1 MSRLLMVPLV
11 PLVLLLAL
19 PLAGADAQVAH
30 VQLTPRDSLRNLSE
44 AHDAQFRFES
54 LRRLNLP
61 RLQPSAPQPCDA
73 TVGRMCYWDEDD
85 DATEHDSSTIAETA
99 PVLRARRR
107 LVAVLDRLSAIAP
120 GDVWIAG
127 QRVRY
132 LVESGADSTAIEAAH
147 QCRAA
152 AWWCEL
158 LNGYALHSTGDYAMS
173 ETVFDSALAAMPHD
187 VRCRWN
193 DISLL
198 LGDSERDSYQ
208 RLPCDSR
215 HEMEQRF
222 WKLAQ
227 PSYAVHGNDRRTEH
241 FSRVLLA
248 ELLSSSANAYGLS
261 WGDDMREILIRYGP
275 PLWYAAT
282 WPTASI
288 FASGNASGITG
299 HDRNHSYHFAV
310 NGSGEKIHWDT
321 HSKDARE
328 RYAPPYMDS
337 LADLSAQFAMLKR
350 GDSAVV
356 IAIYA
361 DAAKSDS
368 AVLGLAGDSG
378 TVVVMHDSVHA
389 HVRRARTAW
398 KEVVAGIENY
408 DPVRRIDARARTFI
422 TPPRA
427 APGAP
432 ELSTLLLFSG
442 DTTADTGLPDGSANE
457 SINGPLED
465 ALAHALT
472 ADELGGTRK
481 LGLYWEMYGVNAAD
495 SAQENVSISVTRTD
509 GGVLKWLAQA
519 LRVTPRDSP
528 LAMQWHEAQISSGVT
543 ARSVVL
549 DLSQLPAGTYR
560 IALGVGPAAGNQTVT
575 SRDIRLR

>member
-1 MSRLLMVPLV
+1 MSRLLMV

-19 PLAGADAQVAH
+19 PLSGAHAQVAH
-30 VQLTPRDSLRNLSE
+30 VQLMPRDSLRNLSQ

-61 RLQPSAPQPCDA
+61 RLQPSAPRSCDT
-73 TVGRMCYWDEDD
+73 TVGRMCYWDEDE
-85 DATEHDSSTIAETA
+85 DATEHDSSTIAEGA
-99 PVLRARRR
+99 PILRARRR
-107 LVAVLDRLSAIAP
+107 LIAVLGRLSAAAP

-132 LVESGADSTAIEAAH
+132 LVESSADSAAIEATH
-147 QCRAA
+147 ECRAA
-152 AWWCEL
+152 GWWCEL
-158 LNGYALHSTGDYAMS
+158 LNGYVLHSAGDYATS
-173 ETVFDSALAAMPHD
+173 EAVFDSALVAMPHD
-187 VRCRWN
+187 VRCRWS
-193 DISLL
+193 DIALL
-198 LGDSERDSYQ
+198 LEDRERDNYQ

-248 ELLSSSANAYGLS
+248 ELLSSSANAYGIS
-261 WGDDMREILIRYGP
+261 WGDDMREILIRYGQ

-282 WPTASI
+282 GPTAPGS
-288 FASGNASGITG
+288 ALESGTAITG

-310 NGSGEKIHWDT
+310 NGSGEKTRWDIR
-321 HSKDARE
+321 SKNARE
-328 RYAPPYMDS
+328 KYAPFYMDS

-361 DAAKSDS
+361 DAAQSDS

-378 TVVVMHDSVHA
+378 TIVVTHDSVHA

-422 TPPRA
+422 APPRA

-442 DTTADTGLPDGSANE
+442 DTTADADSSDAAPGS
-457 SINGPLED
+457 SVDGPLEN
-465 ALAHALT
+465 ALARALT
-472 ADELGGTRK
+472 TDELSGTRK
-481 LGLYWEMYGVNAAD
+481 LGLYWEMYGVNVAD

-509 GGVLKWLAQA
+509 GGVLKWLSQA

-528 LAMQWHEAQISSGVT
+528 LAMQWHEAQLGSGVT
-543 ARSVVL
+543 ARSVIL
-549 DLSQLPAGTYR
+549 DLAQLPAGTYR
-560 IALGVGPAAGNQTVT
+560 IALGVGPAAGTQTIT